1 MTDAGEKS
9 KTGINEMAAALKVC
23 NGNPCSIQC
32 GKCPYR
38 RCGCVEKLHQDAMI
52 YLVFLAQ
59 HFLANHEKT
68 NGTTGRSS

>member
-1 MTDAGEKS
+1 MTN
-9 KTGINEMAAALKVC
+9 INAVGDALKAC
-23 NGNPCSIQC
+23 KGNPCDPVC
-32 GKCPYR
+32 EKCAYKMES
-38 RCGCVEKLHQDAMI
+38 GCVEKLHQDALM